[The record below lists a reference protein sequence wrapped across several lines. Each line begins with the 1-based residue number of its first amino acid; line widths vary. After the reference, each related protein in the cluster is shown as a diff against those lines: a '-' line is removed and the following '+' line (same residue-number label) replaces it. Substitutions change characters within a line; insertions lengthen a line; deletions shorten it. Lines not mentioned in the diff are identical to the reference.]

1 MQNLAIPYRGIGKNI
16 EFQLNTDI
24 LPSPSTTYGIWV
36 CVCTR
41 CGVMRVY
48 MYVLGVSYGCSLCM
62 YYELGVMYG
71 YSLYIY
77 IYIYVLRMVYGCV
90 YVLGVV
96 YGCMG
101 VNVLGVVYGCG
112 LCKN

>member
-1 MQNLAIPYRGIGKNI
+1 MCSKLWVWHINYLMNCVLRYFGMQKFAIPYRGIGKNI

-41 CGVMRVY
+41 CDVMHVY
-48 MYVLGVSYGCSLCM
+48 MYVGVTYGCSLCM

-77 IYIYVLRMVYGCV
+77 TLYMYYIW
-90 YVLGVV
+90 
-96 YGCMG
+96 CMG
-101 VNVLGVVYGCG
+101 VCMY
-112 LCKN
+112 